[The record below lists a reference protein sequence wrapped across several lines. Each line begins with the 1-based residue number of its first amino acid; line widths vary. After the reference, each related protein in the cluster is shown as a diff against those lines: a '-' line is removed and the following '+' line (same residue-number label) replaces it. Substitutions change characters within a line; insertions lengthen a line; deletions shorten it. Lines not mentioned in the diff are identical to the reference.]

1 MTARAGDEPF
11 HEDETPTSGLPDL
24 SERRKLAE
32 PVGSAD
38 DEFKEEE
45 KPIPGAGVVAL
56 GPLDRWREWT
66 RAGLAGGL
74 MALLA
79 TVLLLVLVTKSATD
93 AKDLLGVVLAPL
105 VGLVGAA
112 TGFYYGGRDK

>member
-1 MTARAGDEPF
+1 
-11 HEDETPTSGLPDL
+11 
-24 SERRKLAE
+24 
-32 PVGSAD
+32 
-38 DEFKEEE
+38 
-45 KPIPGAGVVAL
+45 
-56 GPLDRWREWT
+56 
-66 RAGLAGGL
+66 

-112 TGFYYGGRDK
+112 TGFYYAGRDK